1 MFRPEALAPTSLP
14 TSWGLFATGGAA
26 GGVTF
31 LCLAHRVLEV
41 LTALQLQIM
50 APSSLSSHLKPWFA
64 AARFLQFNAI
74 PSAMQ
79 AHLRSPWGV
88 SKQSNVAWA
97 CAIAAAMATVRGAA
111 RISPSI
117 PQGGFN
123 Y

>member
-41 LTALQLQIM
+41 LTALQPQIM
-50 APSSLSSHLKPWFA
+50 APSSRMRINQPIKASAKIVKDNHFKTGIDQCEDRVASD
-64 AARFLQFNAI
+64 I
-74 PSAMQ
+74 SGPS
-79 AHLRSPWGV
+79 G
-88 SKQSNVAWA
+88 
-97 CAIAAAMATVRGAA
+97 
-111 RISPSI
+111 
-117 PQGGFN
+117 